1 MVAPHPPKRG
11 PRKGW
16 VDRSAKKKVTFVS
29 TPHNPHVSPSRWN
42 PPPKRGIAHPRR
54 PRPPHRVRASSSS
67 SPPPPP
73 ATTEEA
79 IPIAL
84 SFGAFEFHEMRN
96 LGQRGGGVRELS
108 QCLRSAREQKRRQEL
123 LMQTNDGAEQR
134 QKDLLQR
141 AARRA
146 VGEKMKDDPAR
157 ISKALAK
164 RRSQKRQS
172 AKKWAKRIEALQHSV
187 DHCVEEREN
196 NKYKGKKGRKN
207 KEDKKGKNGKK
218 GKNDRKKDTNYGKK
232 ERRGNTKGGTTSSQK
247 KRSFPQKNG
256 RKK

>member
-11 PRKGW
+11 PRNGGGN
-16 VDRSAKKKVTFVS
+16 RSTKKKVTFTV
-29 TPHNPHVSPSRWN
+29 TPQITPSSPSRGN
-42 PPPKRGIAHPRR
+42 SHPKRAVPHPYRR
-54 PRPPHRVRASSSS
+54 RPPHASA

-108 QCLRSAREQKRRQEL
+108 QCLRSAREQKRRQEQ
-123 LMQTNDGAEQR
+123 LMQTNDGAEMR

-164 RRSQKRQS
+164 RRSKKRQS

-196 NKYKGKKGRKN
+196 NKYKGKKGKKN
-207 KEDKKGKNGKK
+207 KEDKKGKN
-218 GKNDRKKDTNYGKK
+218 DRKMDKNKGKK
-232 ERRGNTKGGTTSSQK
+232 EKRGNTKGGTSGNPK
-247 KRSFPQKNG
+247 KRSFPQKKTV
-256 RKK
+256 KKK